1 MTGVTVPEGTN
12 NSNESRRSS
21 NVESNGDA
29 EKRSFPQEPL
39 FVSSLSDPN
48 LVTWDG
54 PGDLENPK
62 NWTYRRKWTVTIVI
76 SAYTCISTIST
87 SIVAPALIRLTQNL
101 HVHSSLVAS
110 LILSIFILAYAFGPF
125 VIGPLSEVYGRM
137 IVLQLANTFYLI
149 FNTACGFAQ
158 STGQILAF
166 RFLAGL
172 GGSAPLTIGGGI
184 LADCWTAEERGV
196 SIGIYTLAPLLS
208 PVLGPL
214 VGGFVTERTTW
225 RWVFWAV
232 SITDGFVQLLG
243 LFFLRETYPPKIL
256 GNKSRKLRNS
266 TGNQSW
272 HTKWETPNRTLSQ
285 ILKAALVRPF
295 ILLGTQPII
304 QILAL
309 YMAFLYGVVYLVL
322 TTLPILWTTRY
333 HESIGIAGLN
343 YISLGIGYLIGTQ
356 STARINDVIYQLLK
370 ERRGEG
376 VGRPEFRLPLL
387 VPGSIFV
394 PLGIFCYGWSA
405 QAHLH
410 WIIPNVGLAIF
421 GVGMKVATQCTQ
433 TYAVDTYPLYAA
445 SAGAANTFLRSLAGF
460 SFPLFAPYMYD
471 RLDYGWGSSL
481 IAFLA
486 IILGVPAP
494 FVLWK
499 HGPRLR
505 AKSQFA
511 AGGTD

>member
-1 MTGVTVPEGTN
+1 M
-12 NSNESRRSS
+12 
-21 NVESNGDA
+21 
-29 EKRSFPQEPL
+29 
-39 FVSSLSDPN
+39 
-48 LVTWDG
+48 
-54 PGDLENPK
+54 
-62 NWTYRRKWTVTIVI
+62 
-76 SAYTCISTIST
+76 
-87 SIVAPALIRLTQNL
+87 
-101 HVHSSLVAS
+101 
-110 LILSIFILAYAFGPF
+110 
-125 VIGPLSEVYGRM
+125 
-137 IVLQLANTFYLI
+137 
-149 FNTACGFAQ
+149 
-158 STGQILAF
+158 
-166 RFLAGL
+166 
-172 GGSAPLTIGGGI
+172 
-184 LADCWTAEERGV
+184 

-208 PVLGPL
+208 PVLGPIM
-214 VGGFVTERTTW
+214 GGFVTERTTW

-232 SITDGFVQLLG
+232 SIADGFVQLLG

-256 GNKSRKLRNS
+256 GNKSRNLRNS

-272 HTKWETPNRTLSQ
+272 HTKWETPNRNFSN

-322 TTLPILWTTRY
+322 TTLPVLWTTRY

-356 STARINDVIYQLLK
+356 STARINDVIYKLLK

-387 VPGSIFV
+387 ILGSIFV

-410 WIIPNVGLAIF
+410 WIVPNIGLAIF
-421 GVGMKVATQCTQ
+421 GVGMKIATQCTQ

-445 SAGAANTFLRSLAGF
+445 SAAAANTFLRSLAGF

-494 FVLWK
+494 FVLWRY
-499 HGPRLR
+499 GPRLR

>member
-1 MTGVTVPEGTN
+1 M
-12 NSNESRRSS
+12 
-21 NVESNGDA
+21 
-29 EKRSFPQEPL
+29 
-39 FVSSLSDPN
+39 
-48 LVTWDG
+48 
-54 PGDLENPK
+54 
-62 NWTYRRKWTVTIVI
+62 
-76 SAYTCISTIST
+76 
-87 SIVAPALIRLTQNL
+87 
-101 HVHSSLVAS
+101 
-110 LILSIFILAYAFGPF
+110 
-125 VIGPLSEVYGRM
+125 
-137 IVLQLANTFYLI
+137 
-149 FNTACGFAQ
+149 
-158 STGQILAF
+158 
-166 RFLAGL
+166 
-172 GGSAPLTIGGGI
+172 TIGGGI
-184 LADCWTAEERGV
+184 LADCWTAEERGR

-208 PVLGPL
+208 PVVGPI
-214 VGGFVTERTTW
+214 VGGFVTQGTTW

-256 GNKSRKLRNS
+256 GDKAKKLRNS

-272 HTKWETPNRTLSQ
+272 HTKWETPNRTFSRT
-285 ILKAALVRPF
+285 LKAALVRPF

-322 TTLPILWTTRY
+322 TTLPTLWTIRY

-343 YISLGIGYLIGTQ
+343 YISLGVGYLFGTQ

-370 ERRGEG
+370 EKIGKG
-376 VGRPEFRLPLL
+376 IGRPEFRLPLL
-387 VPGSIFV
+387 VPGSILV
-394 PLGIFCYGWSA
+394 PVGIFCYGWSA

-410 WIIPNVGLAIF
+410 WIVPNVGLTIF
-421 GVGMKVATQCTQ
+421 GVGMKIATQCTQ

-486 IILGVPAP
+486 IVLGVPAP

-499 HGPRLR
+499 YGPWLR
-505 AKSQFA
+505 TVSQFA
-511 AGGTD
+511 AGDAD